1 MSSLTPVA
9 FDIETTGFETSA
21 HTTVVGLVF
30 PMGVRVLVNT
40 DGHAVETDQLCQQQ
54 ESLFGETVVLTT
66 HPSERE
72 LLDAFSATVSEKI
85 VPREY
90 FLTAYNGEL
99 WKSGFDLPF
108 LRTRFLTQEVDW
120 PFVDVPYADLLPIF
134 SARFNTT
141 TEMEDEVQTAT
152 LEHVYDELVGGELG
166 DHDPFDDSAEAVAA
180 FERGEFESLLQH
192 NIADILRTDALARVA
207 EQYCSKSDFKLK
219 SLSPTRAN

>member
-9 FDIETTGFETSA
+9 FDIETTGFETTA
-21 HTTVVGLVF
+21 QTTVIGLVF
-30 PMGVRVLVNT
+30 PMGVRVFLNT
-40 DGHAVETDQLCQQQ
+40 DGRSVESDQMSHQQ
-54 ESLFGETVVLTT
+54 ESLFDEPIVLTT
-66 HPSERE
+66 HDSEYE
-72 LLDAFSATVSEKI
+72 LLDAFSATVTEK
-85 VPREY
+85 VAPREY

-141 TEMEDEVQTAT
+141 TETKSEQTST
-152 LEHVYDELVGGELG
+152 LEHVYDELIGGELG
-166 DHDPFDDSAEAVAA
+166 ANDPFEDSAEAVTA

-192 NIADILRTDALARVA
+192 NIADILRTDALASVA

-219 SLSPTRAN
+219 SLSPTRAD

>member
-9 FDIETTGFETSA
+9 FDIETTGFETTA
-21 HTTVVGLVF
+21 QTTVIGLVF
-30 PMGVRVLVNT
+30 PMGVRVFLNT
-40 DGHAVETDQLCQQQ
+40 DGRTIETDQLSQQQ
-54 ESLFGETVVLTT
+54 ESLFGETIVLTV
-66 HPSERE
+66 HDSERE
-72 LLDAFSATVSEKI
+72 LLDAFSATVTEK
-85 VPREY
+85 VAPREY

-141 TEMEDEVQTAT
+141 TETEGEQMAT
-152 LEHVYDELVGGELG
+152 LEHVYDELIGGPLG
-166 DHDPFDDSAEAVAA
+166 AHDPFEDSAEAVTA

-192 NIADILRTDALARVA
+192 NIADILRTDALAGVA

-219 SLSPTRAN
+219 SLSPTRAD